1 MGELAQ
7 TQEAARA
14 KGKAK
19 PKLELVYCDAEDRE
33 LTPEEVAKL
42 DSSAKIAAMNR
53 GARNAGIKEGRQ
65 RERGEILKVLGV
77 QRLQDA
83 SQINRLTAERDAR
96 PTAEAVRLRAQK
108 SSVKILALICC
119 KPSRASAIV
128 PALGLGLVKISV
140 ELKRTKDRFDG
151 VDGSSVV
158 AVHAATALDFSQ
170 AIALANAV
178 EALLASFDV
187 AADLLQIGQ
196 PILLEN
202 MHEPSRF
209 ACVLSP
215 AAVHKLEVGL
225 LGVERP
231 SVKPTGGARDCRFAI
246 GQPLAY

>member
-96 PTAEAVRLRAQK
+96 PTAEEMRHAKRAAWAQGGLTCSVIVGALVIVAAMWITNSVIDGAFDAAGRIRAQ
-108 SSVKILALICC
+108 SDL
-119 KPSRASAIV
+119 
-128 PALGLGLVKISV
+128 
-140 ELKRTKDRFDG
+140 T
-151 VDGSSVV
+151 
-158 AVHAATALDFSQ
+158 
-170 AIALANAV
+170 
-178 EALLASFDV
+178 EALVRSQQEPQAQPYTNPGQDV
-187 AADLLQIGQ
+187 T
-196 PILLEN
+196 
-202 MHEPSRF
+202 R
-209 ACVLSP
+209 
-215 AAVHKLEVGL
+215 
-225 LGVERP
+225 RP
-231 SVKPTGGARDCRFAI
+231 
-246 GQPLAY
+246 